1 MSRVC
6 PREFTFVRDRS
17 GMTMTTDER
26 EVLPAAPTATDW
38 MWELAAHYEQMRRA
52 YPDDDLCIVFDI
64 DGTIL
69 DMRYLVVQTLLA
81 YDRAHGTDYFRG
93 LHVDDVDVHETR
105 VEDFLV
111 ARRLPAAVRAEVAA
125 WFAGHLWT
133 PDAVL
138 AGTRPYAGVLG
149 VIRWFQLQPQTV
161 VALNTGRPEPLRD
174 LTLQSLNEVAKA
186 YRVTFDS
193 QHLCMNPRGWGEDI
207 PGAKVG
213 GLERLRSAGLR
224 IVAVVDNEPANLAS
238 MAAADATDEMLF
250 LHADTI
256 FESQR
261 QHFTRGVAGRD
272 YTLSGLVREADIRG
286 RVEFI
291 WHGVNDEANLRQF
304 SSSSVRWAECDVRV
318 DPLDRLVLR
327 HDAFE
332 TTPWTRTEH
341 AFLLD
346 DCLDAIRREGRA
358 AALDLKEGGAAISR
372 TLDAVVSSGLA
383 DEDVAFMG
391 CIDAIG
397 VEGFRLI
404 HDRMP
409 GAQVSVQVDFL
420 APLIS
425 AAPSLADQVLGELRR
440 WGVSAVSLAWT
451 TPQIRTLLDELE
463 SRGWGVNIFGVKDL
477 ESFLDAALLLPRS
490 VIADFNFPDWH
501 YYGRGSG
508 QERAYHR
515 YELM

>member
-1 MSRVC
+1 M
-6 PREFTFVRDRS
+6 
-17 GMTMTTDER
+17 
-26 EVLPAAPTATDW
+26 
-38 MWELAAHYEQMRRA
+38 HYEQMRRA
-52 YPDDDLCIVFDI
+52 YPEDVLCIVFDI
-64 DGTIL
+64 DGTIV
-69 DMRYLVVQTLLA
+69 DMRYLMVQTLLA
-81 YDRAHGTDYFRG
+81 FDRAHATDYFRG
-93 LHVDDVDVHETR
+93 LHVDDVDVHENR
-105 VEDFLV
+105 IDDFL
-111 ARRLPAAVRAEVAA
+111 AGRRLPAAVRADVLA
-125 WFAGHLWT
+125 WFAGHIWT

-149 VIRWFQLQPQTV
+149 VIRWFQLQPQTI

-174 LTLQSLNEVAKA
+174 LTLQSLNEVARA

-193 QHLCMNPRGWGEDI
+193 EHLCMNARGWGEDVAA
-207 PGAKVG
+207 GKVE
-213 GLERLRSAGLR
+213 GLERLQTAGLR
-224 IVAVVDNEPANLAS
+224 VVAVVDNEPANLAA
-238 MAAADATDEMLF
+238 MAAADTTDEMLF

-261 QHFTRGVAGRD
+261 QHFPRAVTGRD
-272 YTLSGLVREADIRG
+272 YALSGLVREADIRG

-304 SSSSVRWAECDVRV
+304 SSSSVRWAECDVRL

-341 AFLLD
+341 PFLLD
-346 DCLDAIRREGRA
+346 DCLDAISAQGRA
-358 AALDLKEGGAAISR
+358 AALDLKEGGAVVQR
-372 TLDAVVSSGLA
+372 TLDAVAKSGLA
-383 DEDVAFMG
+383 DEDVSFMG
-391 CIDAIG
+391 CLDVIG

-404 HDRMP
+404 HEAMP
-409 GAQVSVQVDFL
+409 RAQVAVQVDFL
-420 APLIS
+420 APLLT
-425 AAPSLADQVLGELRR
+425 AAPSLADQVLAELRE
-440 WGVSAVSLAWT
+440 WGVTAVSLGWT

-463 SRGWGVNIFGVKDL
+463 CRGWEVNIFGVEDL

-515 YELM
+515 YELVRGGTPHSLEKVRQQLV